1 MNDKGLREA
10 RAALSPPRATVRPM
24 ADSVEML
31 TARLLGTARRHAID
45 KTPDD
50 VAIAE
55 LHAISRVPSVLGR
68 AAGVALGGWQHDPIT
83 HPWSP
88 RIGALL
94 EAAGAD
100 LATRDTEAAVVLARL
115 SAQEGRA
122 RHP

>member
-1 MNDKGLREA
+1 
-10 RAALSPPRATVRPM
+10 M
-24 ADSVEML
+24 ADFVEML
-31 TARLLGTARRHAID
+31 TARLLGTARRHATEN
-45 KTPDD
+45 TPDD

-55 LHAISRVPSVLGR
+55 LHAITRIPSVLGR

-100 LATRDTEAAVVLARL
+100 HAARDAEAAVVLARL
-115 SAQEGRA
+115 STQQGRA